1 MTRLSLEE
9 RDRIERDENFAS
21 DLLSILTQYTKLR
34 AAYPDLS
41 DDEMAHRMVLTKRQA
56 ARIHK
61 LLEK

>member
-1 MTRLSLEE
+1 MIKLSLEE

>member
-1 MTRLSLEE
+1 MTRLTMEE
-9 RDRIERDENFAS
+9 RDKIERDENFAS

-41 DDEMAHRMVLTKRQA
+41 DDEMAHRLVLTKRQA
-56 ARIHK
+56 VRIHK